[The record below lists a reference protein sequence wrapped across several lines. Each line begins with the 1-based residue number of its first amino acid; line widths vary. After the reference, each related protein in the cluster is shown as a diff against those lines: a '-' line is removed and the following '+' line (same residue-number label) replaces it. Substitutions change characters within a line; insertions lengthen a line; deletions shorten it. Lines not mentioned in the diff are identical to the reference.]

1 MTSFRNGGLMVKKN
15 KPVSKQPTK
24 KQQKDEE
31 TKTRSHESV
40 RRELIISEDQKQE
53 MEKEIPTM
61 RVITA
66 SAIAQKYSVRVSIA
80 KAVLS
85 ELESKGLIRQ
95 VTSQGKF
102 KLYSKNSG

>member
-1 MTSFRNGGLMVKKN
+1 MPKKN
-15 KPVSKQPTK
+15 KPLSKQ
-24 KQQKDEE
+24 QSRDSQSEEDE
-31 TKTRSHESV
+31 KSRRHEAV
-40 RRELIISEDQKQE
+40 RRELIISEEQKQD

-80 KAVLS
+80 KAVLA

-95 VTSQGKF
+95 VASEGKF
-102 KLYSKNSG
+102 RLYSKVTG